1 LVSGSLE
8 EKQEEAFKKAT
19 EKGFKG
25 MM

>member
-1 LVSGSLE
+1 VNGSLD

-25 MM
+25 MTQ